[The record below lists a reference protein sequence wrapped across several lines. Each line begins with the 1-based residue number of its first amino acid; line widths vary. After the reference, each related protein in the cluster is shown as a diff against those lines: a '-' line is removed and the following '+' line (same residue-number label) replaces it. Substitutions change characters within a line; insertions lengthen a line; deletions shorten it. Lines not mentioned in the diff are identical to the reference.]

1 MSPILAIRDLVVSF
15 PSAGGPV
22 RAVNGVGLSIPAAR
36 VLALVGESGSGK
48 SLSGAAIIG
57 LVPPPGRIE
66 AGSIRFDGEEL
77 VGRDEAFLRRLR
89 GGRIAT
95 ILQDPMTT
103 LNPVMRIGTQMTE
116 AIRAHG
122 RVSRTAARERAG
134 AMLARVGI
142 ADPAARLRAYP
153 HQLSGGMRQRVAIAI
168 ALLNGPDL
176 VIADEPTTALDV
188 TLQAQILAEMQA
200 LARDTATAILWITHD
215 LSVVSGFADRIAVMY
230 AGRIVEEGEA
240 REVLA
245 RPVHPYTAGLI
256 ASVPGWTAPG
266 ARLRSIPGLP
276 PLPGAAPSGCPFRD
290 RCPLAA
296 PVCAEPPPEVARGGS
311 VAWCHR
317 PLAG

>member
-1 MSPILAIRDLVVSF
+1 VSPILAIRDLVVSF
-15 PSAGGPV
+15 PSAGGSV
-22 RAVNGVGLSIPAAR
+22 RAVDGVGLSIEAAR

-48 SLSGAAIIG
+48 SLTGAAIIG
-57 LVPPPGRIE
+57 LVPPPGRIA
-66 AGSIRFDGEEL
+66 AGSIRFAGEEL
-77 VGRDEAFLRRLR
+77 VGRDEGALRRLR

-95 ILQDPMTT
+95 VLQDPMTA
-103 LNPVMRIGTQMTE
+103 LNPVLQIGTQMTE
-116 AIRAHG
+116 AVRAHG
-122 RVSRTAARERAG
+122 RVGRAEARERAG

-142 ADPAARLRAYP
+142 ADAATRLRSFP

-215 LSVVSGFADRIAVMY
+215 LSVVAGFADSIAVMY
-230 AGRIVEEGEA
+230 AGRIVEQGEA

-245 RPVHPYTAGLI
+245 HPIHPYTAGLI
-256 ASVPGWTAPG
+256 ASVPGWAGPG

-290 RCPLAA
+290 RCAQAA
-296 PVCAEPPPEVARGGS
+296 SVCASPPPPVMRGGS

-317 PLAG
+317 PLPG